1 LFDSSDVDP
10 AEIAAATAR
19 CYLALGRLDGAI
31 AHAAP
36 SVVALFALML
46 VHRTLARSL
55 AAAGYLFTDA
65 TFEGWISRAGGPPQ
79 GGPGTAAPAPA
90 IAAAV
95 LSELRA
101 SRWPALA
108 EAADLVSRAASHL
121 GRGGRGTDVS
131 APNPT
136 DSEALEEGQ
145 GARYCDGLGGVIAA
159 ARAVLIDG
167 EVIAA
172 EHDAAPLSVLAE
184 RLAKVPALFAP
195 VDRGTAVIETDIGP
209 VAVPLATQQSQGWAL
224 GLVVGE
230 MLVNLGMMRQPFP
243 FAGVIVPQVL
253 RSDCDPNVRLL
264 RLASDIGQ
272 CAHELLGDLETA
284 RRLVS
289 RAEAALVDARSTS
302 RAPAVFA
309 LIAGLGLVT
318 RGEVCDAFRMTAAG
332 ADGVLG
338 KLLAAG
344 LIVRRSG
351 RAGGFCVAAKA
362 GTALGSK
369 AEGRIDALGMEGVN
383 DLASAM
389 DGLDRLLRSQSVR
402 LFCDVFAL
410 PDQGQPMPTPSA
422 SSAHST
428 SMPPVL
434 HRQPKPEPLNPHVWN
449 SPTHSPPD

>member
-1 LFDSSDVDP
+1 MGLNLFDSSEVDP
-10 AEIAAATAR
+10 AELAAVTAR

-36 SVVALFALML
+36 NVVAMFALML
-46 VHRTLARSL
+46 VRRTLSRSL

-121 GRGGRGTDVS
+121 GRGGRSTDVG
-131 APNPT
+131 APNPA
-136 DSEALEEGQ
+136 DCEALEEGQ
-145 GARYCDGLGGVIAA
+145 GAGHCDGLGGVIAA

-167 EVIAA
+167 AATAA
-172 EHDAAPLSVLAE
+172 EHDEAPLSVLAE

-195 VDRGTAVIETDIGP
+195 IERGTAVIETDTGP
-209 VAVPLATQQSQGWAL
+209 VAVPLATQQSQGWML

-230 MLVNLGMMRQPFP
+230 MFVELAIMRRPLP

-253 RSDCDPNVRLL
+253 RNDCEPEDRLL
-264 RLASDIGQ
+264 LLATDIGQ
-272 CAHELLGDLETA
+272 AAHDLLGDLEAA
-284 RRLVS
+284 RRMLS
-289 RAEAALVDARSTS
+289 RAEAALSDARSTS

-318 RGEVCDAFRMTAAG
+318 RGEVCDGCKMTAAG
-332 ADGVLG
+332 ADGVLA

-344 LIVRRSG
+344 LIARRPG
-351 RAGGFCVAAKA
+351 RAGGFCVAAVA
-362 GTALGSK
+362 G
-369 AEGRIDALGMEGVN
+369 DALGGGSRPVFDARVASGVEEL
-383 DLASAM
+383 DAAM
-389 DGLDRLLRSQSVR
+389 ADLDRLL
-402 LFCDVFAL
+402 A
-410 PDQGQPMPTPSA
+410 TPV
-422 SSAHST
+422 
-428 SMPPVL
+428 P
-434 HRQPKPEPLNPHVWN
+434 
-449 SPTHSPPD
+449 